1 MPESCRSVCR
11 NECAISPRLFG
22 LTLNSVIS
30 CQHGNNGFVAKPA
43 ATTQSPMR
51 KQAARGMPRRNRK
64 YCRRAHSWCNQPDT
78 YFTPHVR
85 TKAKPRKPKG
95 SRSDSSG
102 ADGSR
107 IRMALALVAKEQSA
121 ETCVTGYGLQALI
134 VDTLLSEALGFWPL
148 PSGLLCRGLA
158 PQDPQRATRESKCN
172 T

>member
-30 CQHGNNGFVAKPA
+30 CQHGNQGFVAKPA

-121 ETCVTGYGLQALI
+121 ETCRYRLRSPGSDLRYIIIGGPWILAL
-134 VDTLLSEALGFWPL
+134 ALGPAL
-148 PSGLLCRGLA
+148 SGACSPRS
-158 PQDPQRATRESKCN
+158 PTSHPRIEM
-172 T
+172 